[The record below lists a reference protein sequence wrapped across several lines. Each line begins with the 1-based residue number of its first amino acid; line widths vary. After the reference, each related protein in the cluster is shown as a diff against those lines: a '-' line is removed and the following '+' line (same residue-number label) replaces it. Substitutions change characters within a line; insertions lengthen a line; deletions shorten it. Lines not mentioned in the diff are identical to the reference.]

1 MTDTRESVGSN
12 TSQTENQL
20 EVKLVILG
28 KSLVGKSAL
37 TYRFINDQFPKEHDT
52 TIEDQYK
59 ITMNIDGYNCLL
71 EILDT
76 AGQDDYQ
83 SMLETWINF
92 GSGFLLVYS
101 IDDMESFTEVK
112 KKYEKLSNIKRK
124 DVFSAILVGNKCDLD
139 ENLRKVPTKDAEDF
153 ANSEGIPFLEA
164 SALKKINVRESFVKV
179 VHDLL
184 GKTQE
189 KQKPGIFGKV
199 CGCQI
204 IWNWKYN
211 FLLLI

>member
-1 MTDTRESVGSN
+1 MTDNRESIGSTN
-12 TSQTENQL
+12 SNSNAEKPL

-59 ITMNIDGYNCLL
+59 INMSIDGFNCLL

-83 SMLETWINF
+83 SMIETWINF

-101 IDDMESFTEVK
+101 IDDMESFNEVK
-112 KKYEKLSNIKRK
+112 KKYDKLVQIKGK
-124 DVFSAILVGNKCDLD
+124 ELFSCILVGNKCDLGD
-139 ENLRKVPTKDAEDF
+139 DLRKVPQKEAEDF
-153 ANSEGIPFLEA
+153 ANSKEIPFLEA
-164 SALKKINVRESFVKV
+164 SALNKINVKESFVKV

-184 GKTQE
+184 EKTQE
-189 KQKPGIFGKV
+189 KTKVGVFGKM
-199 CGCQI
+199 CGCEI
-204 IWNWKYN
+204 I
-211 FLLLI
+211 